1 MHRGAPTLPVHPSAQ
16 RRDGGPCGQ
25 AKKTGEYRQPCRARD
40 EDTYLVIVVHEPES
54 RGGLRIGGELR
65 RGRKQVE
72 AGCGKGVRG
81 GEMRG
86 GCDRAYG
93 ESQGLIYVARGTLY
107 VRSWR

>member
-16 RRDGGPCGQ
+16 RRDSGPCGQ

-40 EDTYLVIVVHEPES
+40 EDTYLVVVVREPES

-65 RGRKQVE
+65 RGVKQVE
-72 AGCGKGVRG
+72 AGWGRG
-81 GEMRG
+81 GRSSEMMG

-93 ESQGLIYVARGTLY
+93 ELRGLTYVAHGTLY
-107 VRSWR
+107 VRSRR